1 MLKRVMTFVLMLIV
15 AIIFSGCFGAS
26 LSIGDTNSN
35 RYHRRYYPAYYP
47 VEYYPV
53 PPAGYYP

>member
-15 AIIFSGCFGAS
+15 AIIFSGCLGAS
-26 LSIGDTNSN
+26 LNIGDTN
-35 RYHRRYYPAYYP
+35 RYYRPAGYYPAYYP